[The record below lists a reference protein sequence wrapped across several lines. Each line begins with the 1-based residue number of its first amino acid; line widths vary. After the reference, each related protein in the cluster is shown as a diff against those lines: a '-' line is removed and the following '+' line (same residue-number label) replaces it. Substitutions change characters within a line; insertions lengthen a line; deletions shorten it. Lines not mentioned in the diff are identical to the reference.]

1 MKQQIRPVYFNDVSY
16 HNCLFQAWL
25 IVKMNTFHRNRFVF
39 LTLSRDFLQNNDAW
53 PAQLVLR
60 FVRARKCFTIASMR
74 ISLLPILAVAGT
86 TVLPACV
93 AITSSQPQLP
103 LIDLTLEQLS
113 SIVVTSLQRPRVQDV
128 LPQLALAARGTTGR
142 LSVPGVRIASVQ

>member
-1 MKQQIRPVYFNDVSY
+1 
-16 HNCLFQAWL
+16 
-25 IVKMNTFHRNRFVF
+25 
-39 LTLSRDFLQNNDAW
+39 
-53 PAQLVLR
+53 
-60 FVRARKCFTIASMR
+60 MR

-93 AITSSQPQLP
+93 AITSSQPQPP

-128 LPQLALAARGTTGR
+128 LPHLALDARGTTGR

>member
-1 MKQQIRPVYFNDVSY
+1 
-16 HNCLFQAWL
+16 
-25 IVKMNTFHRNRFVF
+25 
-39 LTLSRDFLQNNDAW
+39 
-53 PAQLVLR
+53 
-60 FVRARKCFTIASMR
+60 MR

-93 AITSSQPQLP
+93 AITPSQPQLP

-128 LPQLALAARGTTGR
+128 LPQLALAARGNAVH
-142 LSVPGVRIASVQ
+142 LSLGGARIAREH

>member
-1 MKQQIRPVYFNDVSY
+1 
-16 HNCLFQAWL
+16 
-25 IVKMNTFHRNRFVF
+25 
-39 LTLSRDFLQNNDAW
+39 
-53 PAQLVLR
+53 
-60 FVRARKCFTIASMR
+60 MR
-74 ISLLPILAVAGT
+74 ISLLPILAMAGT

-128 LPQLALAARGTTGR
+128 LPQLALAARGNAVH
-142 LSVPGVRIASVQ
+142 LSLAGARIAREH